1 MQTSNIDL
9 RVYNDR
15 QVCKFLGISKRTVAE
30 LRATGNLPFVR
41 LGRKRVG
48 VRHADL
54 ARYLRTQFVS
64 ESGRRCS
71 MTQEYLRELH
81 RSGGL
86 IEITFDSPMEQA
98 PVLNPCLL

>member
-1 MQTSNIDL
+1 MQTSNTDL

-15 QVCKFLGISKRTVAE
+15 QVSEFLGISKRTVAE

-54 ARYLRTQFVS
+54 ARYLERNS
-64 ESGRRCS
+64 SANRGADAR
-71 MTQEYLRELH
+71 
-81 RSGGL
+81 
-86 IEITFDSPMEQA
+86 
-98 PVLNPCLL
+98 